1 MTAEGTQVVVMG
13 VSGTGK
19 SAVGRRVAALLGA
32 GFVEG
37 DDLHPPENV
46 AKMAS
51 GTPLT
56 DEDRWPWLRTLA
68 EVLEGRRASGL
79 STVLTC
85 SALRR
90 PYRDVLRGSAPPD
103 RTVFLHLHGDAD
115 LLRARMQVRDH
126 FMPASLL
133 ESQLDT
139 LEELEPDERGT
150 TVDVTPP
157 VEEVVELLRD
167 YLVREGLL
175 AGGRASRDDR

>member
-1 MTAEGTQVVVMG
+1 MG

-19 SAVGRRVAALLGA
+19 SAVARRVAALLCA
-32 GFVEG
+32 AFVEG

-46 AKMAS
+46 ARMAS

-56 DEDRWPWLRTLA
+56 DQDRWPWLQTLA
-68 EVLEGRRASGL
+68 AFLEDRRASDRA
-79 STVLTC
+79 TVLTC

-90 PYRDVLRGSAPPD
+90 QYRDVLRGAAPPE
-103 RTVFLHLHGDAD
+103 RTVFLHLHGDVE
-115 LLRARMQVRDH
+115 LLRARMSVRDH